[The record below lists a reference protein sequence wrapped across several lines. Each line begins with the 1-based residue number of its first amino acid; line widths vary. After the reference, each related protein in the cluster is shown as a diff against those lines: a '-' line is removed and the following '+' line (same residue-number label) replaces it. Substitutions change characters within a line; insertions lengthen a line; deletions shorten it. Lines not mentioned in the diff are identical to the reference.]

1 MNITWNISEHGVHA
15 MLGNVNGQHAGIGFW
30 KIQTIHGGW
39 MQERKRRGMYGGR
52 WMTGRL
58 TWNCIDALTKCLFM
72 CICESRERLFL
83 TYNWLFTIASEN
95 GVVWDER
102 CARSASRPLKTCAR
116 CLIDFS
122 CYFSWCL
129 LSCPSFPY
137 NHALRAKW
145 YKRAHQYD
153 ACEYPNWTGGQNGT
167 YTRAQNSNVYW
178 FRI

>member
-122 CYFSWCL
+122 CYFLDVYYLVQVFPTIMLYVRNDTSAHISMML
-129 LSCPSFPY
+129 VSIRIEQVDKMEPSLVREIQMF
-137 NHALRAKW
+137 A
-145 YKRAHQYD
+145 
-153 ACEYPNWTGGQNGT
+153 
-167 YTRAQNSNVYW
+167 W